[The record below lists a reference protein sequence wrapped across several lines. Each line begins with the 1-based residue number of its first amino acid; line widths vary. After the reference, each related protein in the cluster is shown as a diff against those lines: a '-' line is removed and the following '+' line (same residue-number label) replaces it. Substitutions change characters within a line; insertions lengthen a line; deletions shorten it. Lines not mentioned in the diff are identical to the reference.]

1 MKKYWMMSLLLATV
15 SIMVTGCNSC
25 QSENKKQDV
34 VINVGN
40 DYDGVVEGKLNA
52 ENVISLQRQ
61 TMYNLSK
68 GVEYRW
74 FETTFELLDYI
85 DSENQDGTIA
95 EITST
100 FQTII
105 PMEGGCDTWVQYIA
119 SNAVKGTMIPQPI
132 HSFFVGDS
140 PLDNAPI
147 KLTFAQALERINQ
160 VNAPKPHSRYCVL
173 RKEIAPNDINPQYI
187 FGNSRA
193 QLYVDAVTGTVC
205 TENPAFAGGFGLPLG
220 EWP

>member
-1 MKKYWMMSLLLATV
+1 MMSLLLATV
-15 SIMVTGCNSC
+15 SIMVTGCSSC

-105 PMEGGCDTWVQYIA
+105 PMEGGC
-119 SNAVKGTMIPQPI
+119 
-132 HSFFVGDS
+132 
-140 PLDNAPI
+140 
-147 KLTFAQALERINQ
+147 ALERINQ